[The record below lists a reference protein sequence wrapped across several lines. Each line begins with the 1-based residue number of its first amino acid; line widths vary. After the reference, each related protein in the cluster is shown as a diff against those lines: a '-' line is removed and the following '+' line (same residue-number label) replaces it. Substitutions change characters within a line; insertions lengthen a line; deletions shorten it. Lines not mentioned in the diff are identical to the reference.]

1 MTSPNSTERPS
12 TGSSEPVAA
21 AVGKNDAR
29 PRDGAERAAELLRL
43 LALEPIEQNL
53 FRGANEDRPHPR
65 LFGGQ
70 VLSQALRAA
79 YATVEAGQV
88 HSLHGYF
95 LRAGSHEL
103 PVLYEV
109 DRIRDGRSFATRR
122 VVGIQAGRAIF
133 SMSVS
138 LHKTEVGFDHALPM
152 PNVPPPEELEDDEVV
167 AARLPQ
173 DASGLSPMARSQRPF
188 YMRSVF
194 AADTPDFL
202 NNRRFNPV
210 WIKFRGELP
219 EDVVLHHC
227 LLAYASDMGLV
238 STGTLPHQA
247 SIDRRQLQMA
257 SLDHGLWIHRPLRVD
272 DWLLFHKHTTTAAG
286 ARGLSHGELF
296 SKEGLLVASVTQEG
310 LLRPARD
317 AQPPGACAPS

>member
-1 MTSPNSTERPS
+1 MTPKHQSTPKPS
-12 TGSSEPVAA
+12 TA
-21 AVGKNDAR
+21 
-29 PRDGAERAAELLRL
+29 PRNGAERAAELLSI

-53 FRGANEDRPHPR
+53 FRGRNETRDYHR

-70 VLSQALRAA
+70 VLSQALSAA
-79 YATVEAGQV
+79 YATADGGTV

-95 LRAGSHEL
+95 LRAGSHRL

-122 VVGIQAGRAIF
+122 VVGIQSGQAIF

-138 LHKTEVGFDHALPM
+138 LHKQEVGFDHALPM

-167 AARLPQ
+167 AARLPP
-173 DASGLSPMARSQRPF
+173 DAPGLSPMARIQRPF

-194 AADTPDFL
+194 AADATDFAAD
-202 NNRRFNPV
+202 RRFNPV
-210 WIKFRGELP
+210 WIKFRDAVAD
-219 EDVVLHHC
+219 DVALHHC

-238 STGTLPHQA
+238 STGTLPHQS
-247 SIDRRQLQMA
+247 SIDRRSLQMA
-257 SLDHGLWIHRPLRVD
+257 SLDHGLWIHRAVRVD

-286 ARGLSHGELF
+286 ARGLSHGEFF
-296 SKEGLLVASVTQEG
+296 SRDGLLVASVTQEG
-310 LLRPARD
+310 LLRPARK
-317 AQPPGACAPS
+317 A